1 MGYTNENLDPKD
13 TAAAIMSPIT
23 QALQKS
29 NLTLDRLTGKLDEL
43 VDCKRGIGV
52 NKEGEVV
59 EVNDNPSQLKA
70 VDMGLKLNQ
79 AYPDE
84 KLNVDHTLKN
94 FREIQ
99 INLVSPG
106 KKAPEDVPG

>member
-1 MGYTNENLDPKD
+1 LTREKESTLKKYGTEKLDPDD
-13 TAAAIMSPIT
+13 TPTAIMSPIT
-23 QALQKS
+23 QAL
-29 NLTLDRLTGKLDEL
+29 NNNNITLERLTSKLSDL
-43 VDCKRGIGV
+43 IDCKRG
-52 NKEGEVV
+52 EDP
-59 EVNDNPSQLKA
+59 DNTTQLKA
-70 VDMGLKLNQ
+70 VETGLKLNQ

-106 KKAPEDVPG
+106 KKASEDAPG